1 MNFFFFPIAAS
12 RAATDPQPR
21 RNIIRWTRGT
31 RTVNVNNPG
40 GPTKPLTQQGG
51 DPALKPIKWKP
62 SGTRYKK
69 TTLWL
74 IGPSSVP
81 VIKGVS
87 TVINVESSAFA
98 LSLRV

>member
-1 MNFFFFPIAAS
+1 MFQQVVKCGS
-12 RAATDPQPR
+12 RIFSLNPSLKPLSLY
-21 RNIIRWTRGT
+21 
-31 RTVNVNNPG
+31 PG

-87 TVINVESSAFA
+87 LVINVESSAFA
-98 LSLRV
+98 LGLRV

>member
-1 MNFFFFPIAAS
+1 M
-12 RAATDPQPR
+12 RLHQD
-21 RNIIRWTRGT
+21 IREE
-31 RTVNVNNPG
+31 NPG

-87 TVINVESSAFA
+87 LVINVESSALLRSA
-98 LSLRV
+98 IGLRV